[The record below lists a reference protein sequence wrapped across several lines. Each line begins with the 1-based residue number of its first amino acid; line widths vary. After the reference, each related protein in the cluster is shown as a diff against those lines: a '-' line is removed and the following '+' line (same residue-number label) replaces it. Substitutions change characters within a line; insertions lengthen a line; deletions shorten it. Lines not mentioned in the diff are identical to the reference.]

1 MNTFYY
7 STKEKHHIAIFDIY
21 SHKYKN
27 DSMTMESWN
36 PGGLMGSKSV

>member
-7 STKEKHHIAIFDIY
+7 STEERHYIAINIH
-21 SHKYKN
+21 SHKHKD
-27 DSMTMESWN
+27 DSMTMEAWN